1 MGVAGCPGLCFWVLC
16 CDVSLGSWVGW
27 HSVTLGNIW
36 KVQVNWKLIIPQLST
51 RKYINRLS
59 QQNLFWGGGWSIC
72 KQPAQ
77 YLLYPTIN
85 LMIPYVSQKKE
96 NTMCLSKIIHPC
108 CTASPRETLHVLFDA
123 ETPPAKDFLFPK
135 PHLSRPKRL
144 RWTIRHWGNDQRSNF
159 LLWHRCSWME
169 NASLRMDAKLCG
181 FEVWKN
187 RFFLVEM
194 GYDSEPHIFQAITT
208 ISLAWPPS
216 ADFLMRIKNIIIS
229 NGKISIFR

>member
-96 NTMCLSKIIHPC
+96 NTMSFEDYPPMLYSIPTRNPSCFVWCRNPTSQRLSV
-108 CTASPRETLHVLFDA
+108 SQ
-123 ETPPAKDFLFPK
+123 TPP
-135 PHLSRPKRL
+135 LSTKTLEVNYKTL
-144 RWTIRHWGNDQRSNF
+144 R
-159 LLWHRCSWME
+159 
-169 NASLRMDAKLCG
+169 
-181 FEVWKN
+181 
-187 RFFLVEM
+187 
-194 GYDSEPHIFQAITT
+194 
-208 ISLAWPPS
+208 
-216 ADFLMRIKNIIIS
+216 
-229 NGKISIFR
+229 